1 VSGEEKARLARA
13 AGAHA
18 VVNYRE
24 PGAADAVRA
33 AAPNGVHI
41 IVEVAPVENAELD
54 TAVLAPG
61 GCVAAYASGA
71 QPDVSLPVRQLM
83 GRNIRWQFVLVYTM
97 PDDAKRRAVAAIC
110 AALAGDALHVG
121 EDAGLPLRHFPLEE
135 TQAAHDAV
143 EAGAVGKVL
152 VTVDPV

>member
-1 VSGEEKARLARA
+1 LARA

-24 PGAADAVRA
+24 SGAADAIRA
-33 AAPNGVHI
+33 AAPDGVDI
-41 IVEVAPVENAELD
+41 VVEVAPVQNAELD
-54 TAVLAPG
+54 TAVLASG

-71 QPDVSLPVRQLM
+71 EPTVSLPVRGLM

-110 AALAGDALHVG
+110 AAMAGDALRVG
-121 EDAGLPLRHFPLEE
+121 ESAGLPLRIIPLEE
-135 TQAAHDAV
+135 TASAHDAV
-143 EAGAVGKVL
+143 EAGSIGKMLVAVGG
-152 VTVDPV
+152 